1 MRRGI
6 SIAMVVSGL
15 IVMLTGIW
23 EFFPPFS
30 DVFYPF
36 HAANACI
43 FAVLIII
50 HVWLNWK
57 PLLKYFKKLGWWWV
71 LVGLGFAEIIWLVY
85 DANIRL
91 AAQ

>member
-1 MRRGI
+1 MKRGI
-6 SIAMVVSGL
+6 CIAMVVSGL

-23 EFFPPFS
+23 EFFPPFN
-30 DVFYPF
+30 DVFYIF
-36 HAANACI
+36 HAANSCI
-43 FAVLIII
+43 FVVLVLI

-57 PLLKYFKKLGWWWV
+57 QLLKYFTRLGWWWL

-91 AAQ
+91 GAQ

>member
-6 SIAMVVSGL
+6 TIAMVVSGL
-15 IVMLTGIW
+15 ITVLTGMW
-23 EFFPPFS
+23 QFYPPFN
-30 DVFYPF
+30 DVFYLP
-36 HAANACI
+36 HAANA
-43 FAVLIII
+43 FTFVVLVLIHI
-50 HVWLNWK
+50 WLDWK
-57 PLLKYFKKLGWWWV
+57 RLLQHFKRLGWWWL